1 MTEPRVRTPSVLE
14 ETDLHYVWTRDF
26 EPAKYCSPYILAT
39 EKPAVIDT
47 GTGANWETILDAL
60 TELGIEPEMLSAIIL
75 THVHLDHAGG
85 AGYLADACP
94 NADIFVHHRGATH
107 LVDPER
113 LWEGTTA
120 AVGEQIQNYATP
132 HPIPTDRIVE
142 LDAGDR
148 IDLGDRELLVHPA
161 PGHAFHQVV
170 YEDLSGGGVFTG
182 DAAGIK
188 TPGVDRVQPSSPPPD
203 FDLEASLEDI
213 EMIESLSASVLYLGH
228 FGPQGPEKVLEE
240 YRTVLSD
247 WVEAVAEKRDAVG
260 ADEAVAYFAEQ
271 TETGGAWGALK
282 AREEARM
289 NVRGVL
295 TFLGESQS

>member
-1 MTEPRVRTPSVLE
+1 MTEPRILTPSVVDG
-14 ETDLHYVWTRDF
+14 TDLHYMWTRDF
-26 EPAKYCSPYILAT
+26 EPAKYCSPYILDA
-39 EKPAVIDT
+39 EQPAVIDT
-47 GTGANWETILDAL
+47 GTGANWEAILDAMA
-60 TELGIEPEMLSAIIL
+60 ELGIEPEALSAIIL

-85 AGYLADACP
+85 AGYLAEACP
-94 NADIFVHHRGATH
+94 NADIFVHHRGAPH

-132 HPIPTDRIVE
+132 RSISADRIVE
-142 LDAGDR
+142 LDAGAR
-148 IDLGDRELLVHPA
+148 IDLGDRKLVAHPA

-170 YEDLSGGGVFTG
+170 YEDVASGGVFTG

-203 FDLEASLEDI
+203 FDLEAALEDI
-213 EMIESLSASVLYLGH
+213 EMIRNLDPNMLYLGH
-228 FGPQGPEKVLEE
+228 FGPQELSGFLEE
-240 YRTVLSD
+240 YATVLRD
-247 WVEAVAEKRDAVG
+247 WVESVAEKRDAV
-260 ADEAVAYFAEQ
+260 DREQTVEYFADPS
-271 TETGGAWGALK
+271 ETGDAWGALK

-295 TFLGESQS
+295 SFLEE